1 MWIMLA
7 GPCRS
12 GGTDAAKRAE
22 HLRLLNAAA
31 LAMHRLGHIPVVGV
45 DMAPPVIAAAGRGD
59 AACEEIMMPVPLALA
74 KRCDARLR
82 SGGPS
87 KGADGGAERF
97 MAAGRRAFRDT
108 GEIPSAVRT

>member
-1 MWIMLA
+1 M
-7 GPCRS
+7 
-12 GGTDAAKRAE
+12 
-22 HLRLLNAAA
+22 
-31 LAMHRLGHIPVVGV
+31 
-45 DMAPPVIAAAGRGD
+45 AGRGD

-74 KRCDARLR
+74 DRCDARLR

-97 MAAGRRAFRDT
+97 MAAGRRAFGDT